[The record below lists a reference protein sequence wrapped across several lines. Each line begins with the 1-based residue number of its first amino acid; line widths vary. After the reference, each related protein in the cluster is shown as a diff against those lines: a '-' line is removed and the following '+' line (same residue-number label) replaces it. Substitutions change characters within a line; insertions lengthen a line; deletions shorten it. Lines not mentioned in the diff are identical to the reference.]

1 MTLETA
7 DVLRVVGRLFLGG
20 LFVAGGIRHFF
31 ILPVLT
37 QIMSARGV
45 PAPRFVLVVGS
56 VFQLVAGLLLMLG
69 VWMVPASLGLVLFT
83 IVASIMLLNFWDM
96 EGPARET
103 AMNGFL
109 SNVAIIGGLLLA
121 AAGAMQ

>member
-1 MTLETA
+1 MSTEA
-7 DVLRVVGRLFLGG
+7 AEVVRVIGRLFLGG

-37 QIMSARGV
+37 QVMSARGV
-45 PAPRFVLVVGS
+45 PSPRLVLVVGS
-56 VFQLVAGLLLMLG
+56 IFQFVAGLLLMLG
-69 VWMVPASLGLVLFT
+69 IWIAPASLGLVLFT
-83 IVASIMLLNFWDM
+83 IAASIMLLNFWDM

-121 AAGAMQ
+121 ATGTL

>member
-1 MTLETA
+1 MSTEVA
-7 DVLRVVGRLFLGG
+7 EVLRVIGRLFLGG

-37 QIMSARGV
+37 QVMSARGV
-45 PAPRFVLVVGS
+45 PSPRLVLVIGS
-56 VFQLVAGLLLMLG
+56 VFQLVAGSLLILG
-69 VWMVPASLGLVLFT
+69 IWPVAASFGLVIFT
-83 IVASIMLLNFWDM
+83 IVASIMFLNFWDM

-121 AAGAMQ
+121 AAGTMQ

>member
-1 MTLETA
+1 MSTEVA
-7 DVLRVVGRLFLGG
+7 EVLRVIGRLFLGG

-37 QIMSARGV
+37 QVMSARGV
-45 PAPRFVLVVGS
+45 PSPRLVLVIGS
-56 VFQLVAGLLLMLG
+56 VFQLVAGLLLIFG
-69 VWMVPASLGLVLFT
+69 IWPGAAAFGLVLFT
-83 IVASIMLLNFWDM
+83 ITASVMLLNFWDM

-121 AAGAMQ
+121 AAGTMQ

>member
-1 MTLETA
+1 MTLETTE
-7 DVLRVVGRLFLGG
+7 VPRVIGRLLLGG

-45 PAPRFVLVVGS
+45 RAPRLVLVAGS
-56 VFQLVAGLLLMLG
+56 IFQLVAGLLLMLG
-69 VWMVPASLGLVLFT
+69 IGMVPASLGLVLFT
-83 IVASIMLLNFWDM
+83 IVASVMLLNFWDV
-96 EGPARET
+96 EGPARE
-103 AMNGFL
+103 AVMNGFL

-121 AAGAMQ
+121 AAGAR

>member
-1 MTLETA
+1 MTVETA
-7 DVLRVVGRLFLGG
+7 EVLRLVGRLCLGG

-37 QIMSARGV
+37 QAMSTRGV
-45 PAPRFVLVVGS
+45 PASRLVLVAGS

-69 VWMVPASLGLVLFT
+69 ISVAPASIGLILFT

-96 EGPARET
+96 EGPSREA

-109 SNVAIIGGLLLA
+109 SNVAIVGGLLLA
-121 AAGAMQ
+121 AAGAR